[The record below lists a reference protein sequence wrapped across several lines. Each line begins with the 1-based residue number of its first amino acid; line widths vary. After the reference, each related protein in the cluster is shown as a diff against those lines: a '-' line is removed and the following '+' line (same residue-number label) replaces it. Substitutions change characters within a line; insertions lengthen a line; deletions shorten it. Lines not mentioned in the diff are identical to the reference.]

1 MATALFFPNYLGG
14 GFGHI
19 GRCLALAHAWE
30 QRGGK
35 AVFALN
41 GPHLPRVQAAGYPCF
56 PITTPRMRKPSRLVP
71 AYVRFDSMAYQIV
84 RDGFDHAGVVRRAL
98 KEARQ
103 IVAAV
108 RPDVLV
114 GDGWPLTWLVG
125 QTTGVPVVQIVKAIA
140 NPQRQ
145 DWVWWESAPEDALPP
160 DPGPVF
166 DPVLRELGQHPLS
179 QAEELLRGDL
189 YLIPSIPALDPLAA
203 PLENSH
209 YVGTLNPPPEGESAP
224 KWMTQLDPSIAV
236 VYLTVGGAAGHDG
249 AGDFFRIVAAGLE
262 NLDAQVVVST
272 GGRVNP
278 AEITFSSPNI
288 RWARWVP
295 THLMLQRSDLVIF
308 HGGYGTRMQVVEH
321 GLPSIVMPFHSEQEY
336 SGRQLVRNGAALL
349 LPYSQEPYTR
359 LQAKWRG
366 GRRFGKRKYTVFL
379 RLKATLTPEK
389 LRETVERALGTP
401 ALREGAQALQ
411 EAARAYGGST
421 HAAALIEEQLL

>member
-41 GPHLPRVQAAGYPCF
+41 GPHVPRVRAFGYPCRT
-56 PITTPRMRKPSRLVP
+56 ISTPRMPKPSPLVP

-84 RDGFDHAGVVRRAL
+84 RDGFDHPQTVRRAL

-103 IVAAV
+103 IVDEV

-114 GDGWPLTWLVG
+114 GDGWPLTWMAGL
-125 QTTGVPVVQIVKAIA
+125 QTRVPVVQIVKAIA
-140 NPQRQ
+140 NPRHQ
-145 DWVWWESAPEDALPP
+145 DWIWWESPPAGAVAP
-160 DPGPVF
+160 DPRPVF
-166 DPVLRELGQHPLS
+166 NPVLRKMGRNPIS
-179 QAEELLRGDL
+179 WAEELLQGDL
-189 YLIPSIPALDPLAA
+189 YLLPSIPALDPLTA

-209 YVGTLNPPPEGESAP
+209 YIGAMSLPREDEPAP
-224 KWMTQLDPSIAV
+224 KWMRQLDPSRPV

-249 AGDFFRIVAAGLE
+249 GGDFFRIVAAGLG

-272 GGRVNP
+272 GGKVNP
-278 AEITFSSPNI
+278 DEITFTAPNI
-288 RWARWVP
+288 RWERWVP
-295 THLMLQRSDLVIF
+295 TNPMLERSDLVIF
-308 HGGYGTRMQVVEH
+308 HGGYGTRMQVVDH

-336 SGRQLVRNGAALL
+336 SGRQLERNGAGVL
-349 LPYSQEPYTR
+349 LPYSDEPYTR
-359 LQAKWRG
+359 IRAKWRG
-366 GRRFGKRKYTVFL
+366 GQWIGKQAYTVFL
-379 RLKATLTPEK
+379 RLNATLTPEN
-389 LRETVERALGTP
+389 LRETVENALRNP

-411 EAARAYGGST
+411 EAAHAYGGCEQ
-421 HAAALIEEQLL
+421 AVALIEGQLL